1 MKKNN
6 DLPGKDYEAFTIH
19 LKEAYFNTIETT
31 TDNLIRYCRYMQKEY
46 VENDSETSGL
56 DILFRLMQGG
66 TITLDMY
73 GKLLAAIENY
83 TVDYTLTI
91 NLDEEE

>member
-1 MKKNN
+1 
-6 DLPGKDYEAFTIH
+6 
-19 LKEAYFNTIETT
+19 
-31 TDNLIRYCRYMQKEY
+31 MQKEY

-73 GKLLAAIENY
+73 GKLLPAIENY